1 MYLTT
6 SRTHRRLFQL
16 SLLSASCLTAFQSYA
31 AIDCAP
37 LSDWDNQTVYTG
49 GQKVRHLDYAYQA
62 NYWTQG
68 DAPDANSGQWSQW
81 KELGAYHP
89 LSRKWS
95 LLRHLICLS
104 LNVVIYIEK

>member
-31 AIDCAP
+31 AIDCTP

-62 NYWTQG
+62 NYWIRG
-68 DAPDANSGQWSQW
+68 NNSFDFDANFGSI
-81 KELGAYHP
+81 
-89 LSRKWS
+89 
-95 LLRHLICLS
+95 LRIWAH
-104 LNVVIYIEK
+104 V